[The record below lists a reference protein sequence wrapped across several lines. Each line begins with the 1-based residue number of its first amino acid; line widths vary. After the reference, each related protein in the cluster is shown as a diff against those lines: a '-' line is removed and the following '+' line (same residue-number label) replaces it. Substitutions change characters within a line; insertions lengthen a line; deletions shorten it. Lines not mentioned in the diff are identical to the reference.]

1 MRGARARCGRVCVL
15 SEACSLSPAGPNP
28 QPHWPQ
34 ICTRATPQHDKKL
47 QTQHSKPS
55 RLQQPTTTPPPP
67 PPPPP
72 PSSINSGILSE
83 VILPKYDV
91 CNYAAVAGL
100 RRLRTID
107 VTYDGRAVRTAVW
120 AGVVEGLPVTF
131 IEPENGLFWRKT

>member
-1 MRGARARCGRVCVL
+1 M
-15 SEACSLSPAGPNP
+15 
-28 QPHWPQ
+28 
-34 ICTRATPQHDKKL
+34 CTRATPQHDKK
-47 QTQHSKPS
+47 TAN
-55 RLQQPTTTPPPP
+55 TTLNLRANN
-67 PPPPP
+67 
-72 PSSINSGILSE
+72 NSGILSE